1 MSFGSP
7 AKLER
12 IERHLSRQRGAGVRS
27 LATSFGFCLGLP
39 AVTVLQD
46 ASSEG
51 PAAKRR
57 KLSNVCDGLVIPT
70 AATKEQGSEKPELK
84 LYNECEQNAPTTTKL
99 KARRQF
105 EAMDDEPKAA
115 PQQQDLDDSFTKTAK
130 KRGRP
135 NKGEIAVKTAPV
147 KATKKPTKARPK
159 RKAKEDVPEEIHDV
173 EKSTDVGVEKPV
185 RRPRRQA
192 ATSAMA
198 KVTEGFVEEAAP
210 IDKKRRE
217 PVPEKVV
224 KRGRKKAVPVI
235 AVQEVVK
242 VAAESQEAA
251 TIDEKRRRP
260 EPEPEKVVKREQ
272 NKAVPVIA
280 QEVVAVSVDNQDGG
294 PSDRSHEITDER
306 PAKRSRKKGAAILKP
321 IEPVTSNP
329 AHADAVEIEP
339 VASNASRKS
348 AKVGKPTASSKAVS
362 KIQVKDGTIFESAEV
377 DQEPKIKKQRH
388 KAKVHASPP
397 TLVPD
402 STSHRS
408 GRKPL
413 GETHANTAMRST
425 SPEKMSK
432 PPAKHEDE
440 VKEYVSVP
448 KSHGTSPAKA
458 HTVLD
463 VPVKKRKAAKPFTDP
478 IPLQDIAVDK
488 EDFGAKTKAGSGD
501 GREKDERFAEEALQ
515 EESVLTD
522 PSRFVKSARAA
533 AVSSKPPTS
542 GNEIGPLEML
552 PAHEHTN
559 LQPLSKKKP
568 AKATSSKTRSR
579 APQLPADA
587 DDDDNVDWLLT
598 APGDVPRLSRSQRT
612 KKQKVAARA
621 PSSRSKMAIDE
632 DMDLDD
638 LLSNIASF
646 AGTMTME
653 KSQKSTHRAL

>member
-27 LATSFGFCLGLP
+27 LATSFGFSLGLP
-39 AVTVLQD
+39 AATVLQD

-57 KLSNVCDGLVIPT
+57 KLSNVCNGLVIPT
-70 AATKEQGSEKPELK
+70 AATKEQGSEKAELM
-84 LYNECEQNAPTTTKL
+84 LHNECEQNAPTTTKL
-99 KARRQF
+99 KARRRF
-105 EAMDDEPKAA
+105 EAMDDERK
-115 PQQQDLDDSFTKTAK
+115 QQDLDDSFTKTAK
-130 KRGRP
+130 KRGRSK
-135 NKGEIAVKTAPV
+135 KGEIAVKTAPV
-147 KATKKPTKARPK
+147 KATKKPTKARTK
-159 RKAKEDVPEEIHDV
+159 RKAKEDVPEERHDV

-210 IDKKRRE
+210 IDMKRRE
-217 PVPEKVV
+217 PEPEKVV

-235 AVQEVVK
+235 AVQEVVE
-242 VAAESQEAA
+242 VAAETQEAV

-272 NKAVPVIA
+272 NKAVPVTA
-280 QEVVAVSVDNQDGG
+280 QKVVAVSVDNQDGE
-294 PSDRSHEITDER
+294 PSDRSHETGDER

-321 IEPVTSNP
+321 DEPVTSNP
-329 AHADAVEIEP
+329 AHADAMGIEP
-339 VASNASRKS
+339 VASIASRNS
-348 AKVGKPTASSKAVS
+348 ANFGKPIASSKAVS
-362 KIQVKDGTIFESAEV
+362 KLQVKDGTIFEPADMDE
-377 DQEPKIKKQRH
+377 EPKIKKQRR
-388 KAKVHASPP
+388 KAKAEASPS
-397 TLVPD
+397 TLAPD
-402 STSHRS
+402 STSHKS
-408 GRKPL
+408 VRKPL

-425 SPEKMSK
+425 SPKKMSK
-432 PPAKHEDE
+432 SPAKHEDE

-458 HTVLD
+458 HTVFD
-463 VPVKKRKAAKPFTDP
+463 APVKKRKAAKPFTDP
-478 IPLQDIAVDK
+478 ILLQDIAVDK
-488 EDFGAKTKAGSGD
+488 EDFGAKTKA
-501 GREKDERFAEEALQ
+501 REKDERLAEEALQ
-515 EESVLTD
+515 EETVLTN
-522 PSRFVKSARAA
+522 PSRSVKSARAA

-542 GNEIGPLEML
+542 GPELGPLEML
-552 PAHEHTN
+552 PAQEHTN

-579 APQLPADA
+579 AAQPPAVA

-598 APGDVPRLSRSQRT
+598 APGDVTRLSRSQRT
-612 KKQKVAARA
+612 KKQKIAARA

-638 LLSNIASF
+638 LLSNIATF
-646 AGTMTME
+646 AGAMATG
-653 KSQKSTHRAL
+653 KSQKSTRRAM